1 VAHRKDNKEEL
12 LIAGVGG
19 WGIVTIGDILAKA
32 ALTEYRNVAWFPS
45 YATMMRG
52 GESECCVIFSQ
63 ERISSP
69 VIYMASSVMVLGASR
84 IKAFEDRVKPGGL
97 MLIESTGVNDDNKV
111 RREDIDVRYVAAIEE
126 AKKLGSTKN
135 ANLVILGAYVGVK
148 NLPLREH
155 ILEEIEARFGGK
167 GKDKVVS
174 ACKEAFL
181 AGLEL
186 GK

>member
-1 VAHRKDNKEEL
+1 
-12 LIAGVGG
+12 
-19 WGIVTIGDILAKA
+19 
-32 ALTEYRNVAWFPS
+32 
-45 YATMMRG
+45 
-52 GESECCVIFSQ
+52 
-63 ERISSP
+63 
-69 VIYMASSVMVLGASR
+69 
-84 IKAFEDRVKPGGL
+84 

>member
-1 VAHRKDNKEEL
+1 MEHKHNGKGEL

-32 ALTEYRNVAWFPS
+32 ALKEYENVAWFPS

-52 GESECCVIFSQ
+52 GESECCVMFSH

-69 VIYMASSVMVLGASR
+69 VIYRSLSVMVLGASR
-84 IKAFEDRVKPGGL
+84 IEVFEDRVKPGGL
-97 MLIESTGVNDDNKV
+97 MIIESTGVTEENKV
-111 RREDIDVRYVAAIEE
+111 KRDDVDVKYVSAMETAT
-126 AKKLGSTKN
+126 KLGSIRN
-135 ANLVILGAYVGVK
+135 ANLVILGSYIGATGLISK
-148 NLPLREH
+148 E
-155 ILEEIEARFGGK
+155 IIMEEIGARFGGK
-167 GKDKVVS
+167 GKDKIVS

-186 GK
+186 VK